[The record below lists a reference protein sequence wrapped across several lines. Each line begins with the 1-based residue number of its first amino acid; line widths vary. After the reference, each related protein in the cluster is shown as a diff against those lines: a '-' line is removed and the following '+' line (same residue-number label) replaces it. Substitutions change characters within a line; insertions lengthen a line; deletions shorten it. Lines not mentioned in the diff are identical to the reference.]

1 MSNEDN
7 EQLRR
12 LLKSE
17 EETRGDIKPIPAST
31 GKDGTTPRFIR
42 PALDKDNMPL
52 PNRVDEIDVDGT
64 RVTNAAYKQTTDQQ
78 KPAQQ
83 LPNLNQRPAFQNPV
97 NQKNRTYQPPAY
109 TPPPPQTSFWNKFQS
124 IFQGNKGCLLRGLII
139 AVFAMVVF
147 GLCVGS
153 YFIYQYYAIAS
164 TLPEVGDLRNR
175 ASQFETT
182 HPDRN
187 GQPLYGSWIHYRTT
201 HLHPDQEYFKFS
213 CVPSQQKTRIYS
225 HPGFDP

>member
-7 EQLRR
+7 ERLNR

-52 PNRVDEIDVDGT
+52 PHRVDEIDVDGT

-83 LPNLNQRPAFQNPV
+83 LPNLNQRSVFQNPV
-97 NQKNRTYQPPAY
+97 NQQHRTYQLPAY
-109 TPPPPQTSFWNKFQS
+109 TPPAHQPSFWNKFQ
-124 IFQGNKGCLLRGLII
+124 
-139 AVFAMVVF
+139 AVRSEERR
-147 GLCVGS
+147 VGKECRS
-153 YFIYQYYAIAS
+153 RWSPY
-164 TLPEVGDLRNR
+164 
-175 ASQFETT
+175 
-182 HPDRN
+182 H
-187 GQPLYGSWIHYRTT
+187 
-201 HLHPDQEYFKFS
+201 
-213 CVPSQQKTRIYS
+213 
-225 HPGFDP
+225 